1 MQVVGK
7 ASDSAQGA
15 ESGGEVGATGF
26 GAESGG
32 EVGAAPSPVGRFTL
46 SAEAYRKVAILAL
59 VLIGTIVVTGAAVR
73 LTGSGLG
80 CEDWPN
86 CSSGDLVK
94 FGNTNQT
101 IEQVNRLFT
110 GLVSVAVIAAVLG
123 SLRRRPFR
131 KDLVWWS
138 SGLVAG
144 VLGQIV
150 LGGITVLVDLHP
162 AAVGAHFV
170 LSMILVT
177 DATILV
183 WKAGHE
189 PGQTRPQVSRTNL
202 NLSRVAVATAA
213 MLMVTGPIVTGSG
226 PHAGDEI
233 SPRFDLLIPDV
244 ARVHSINMWIFLIV
258 TVTLLVRL
266 ARSTT
271 PATTTPA
278 STTPADILRRG
289 YFLLVVILVQ
299 GSIGYTQY
307 ELGIPAWLVLAH
319 IAGAT
324 LLVGSV
330 VWFHLG
336 LSTAS
341 SSMSTDI

>member
-1 MQVVGK
+1 MSNSTLGSK
-7 ASDSAQGA
+7 NTAGTA
-15 ESGGEVGATGF
+15 GATGTT
-26 GAESGG
+26 GSA
-32 EVGAAPSPVGRFTL
+32 GRLTL
-46 SAEAYRKVAILAL
+46 SASAYRKVALVALA
-59 VLIGTIVVTGAAVR
+59 LIGTIVVTGATVR

-86 CSSGDLVK
+86 CASGELVK

-123 SLRRRPFR
+123 SLRRRPYR
-131 KDLVWWS
+131 QDLVWWS
-138 SGLVAG
+138 CGLVAG
-144 VLGQIV
+144 VIGQIV

-183 WKAGHE
+183 WKASHE
-189 PGQTRPQVSRTNL
+189 PGPTRPQVSRVNL

-213 MLMVTGPIVTGSG
+213 TLMVTGPIVTGSG
-226 PHAGDEI
+226 PHAGDER

-244 ARVHSINMWIFLIV
+244 ARVHSINMWVFLTI
-258 TVTLLVRL
+258 TVILLLRL
-266 ARSTT
+266 SRSKS
-271 PATTTPA
+271 PAE
-278 STTPADILRRG
+278 ILRRG
-289 YFLLVVILVQ
+289 YFLLIVILIQ
-299 GSIGYTQY
+299 GGIGYTQY

-324 LLVGSV
+324 LLVGTV

-336 LSTAS
+336 LSTVLPTDS
-341 SSMSTDI
+341 NSNSTHSPIPDRTTDPAQT